1 MTRIEKLVLRKNEYR
16 KLSEEHSLK
25 SEKHQ
30 KKADEYWNK
39 ANELELEIQ
48 EAWENKNFSEVGD

>member
-16 KLSEEHSLK
+16 KL

-48 EAWENKNFSEVGD
+48 EAWENEKELDSYEQF